1 MRRITVFIVSCSIL
15 EMCCI
20 IQCER
25 DFCGKMK
32 LNAPAFGTAPPICA
46 KTMAGHCNDKKKK
59 NSKALELN
67 RIKCKKKIYGAAW
80 HLITKK
86 TEKMF
91 VCMRR

>member
-1 MRRITVFIVSCSIL
+1 
-15 EMCCI
+15 
-20 IQCER
+20 
-25 DFCGKMK
+25 MK

-46 KTMAGHCNDKKKK
+46 KTIAGHCNDKKKKK

-67 RIKCKKKIYGAAW
+67 RIKCKKKKIYGAAW

-91 VCMRR
+91 VYMRR